1 MLEGDQRQGT
11 CLPVSAL
18 LPSKVR
24 SYGVRGQN
32 QDMTRYRPR
41 AVLLLFLV
49 LHLTACMS
57 WQSAATPSPSQFI
70 EAEQPDRVRV
80 TTQDGTQ
87 VELENPSVEGDE
99 LVASG
104 GFSMPSADV
113 VILESRKFSMD
124 RTVLLVLGGVLALP
138 VALIAALLI
147 DCGGQSLSMC

>member
-1 MLEGDQRQGT
+1 
-11 CLPVSAL
+11 
-18 LPSKVR
+18 
-24 SYGVRGQN
+24 
-32 QDMTRYRPR
+32 MTRYRLR

-104 GFSMPSADV
+104 GFSMPFVDI

-124 RTVLLVLGGVLALP
+124 RTMLAVLGGVLALP
-138 VALIAALLI
+138 VAFVLAIIA
-147 DCGGQSLSMC
+147 DCIGGCSLY

>member
-1 MLEGDQRQGT
+1 
-11 CLPVSAL
+11 
-18 LPSKVR
+18 
-24 SYGVRGQN
+24 
-32 QDMTRYRPR
+32 MTRYRLR

-104 GFSMPSADV
+104 GFSMPFVDI

-124 RTVLLVLGGVLALP
+124 RTMLAVLGGVLALP

>member
-1 MLEGDQRQGT
+1 
-11 CLPVSAL
+11 
-18 LPSKVR
+18 
-24 SYGVRGQN
+24 
-32 QDMTRYRPR
+32 MTRYRPR

-104 GFSMPSADV
+104 GFSMPFVDI

-124 RTVLLVLGGVLALP
+124 RTMLAVLGGVLALP

-147 DCGGQSLSMC
+147 DCAGQSLSMC

>member
-1 MLEGDQRQGT
+1 
-11 CLPVSAL
+11 
-18 LPSKVR
+18 
-24 SYGVRGQN
+24 
-32 QDMTRYRPR
+32 MTRYRLR

-49 LHLTACMS
+49 LHLTACAT

>member
-1 MLEGDQRQGT
+1 
-11 CLPVSAL
+11 
-18 LPSKVR
+18 
-24 SYGVRGQN
+24 
-32 QDMTRYRPR
+32 MTRYRLR

-80 TTQDGTQ
+80 TTQDGNQ

-104 GFSMPSADV
+104 GFSMLFADI

-124 RTVLLVLGGVLALP
+124 RTMLAVLGGVLALP

>member
-1 MLEGDQRQGT
+1 
-11 CLPVSAL
+11 
-18 LPSKVR
+18 
-24 SYGVRGQN
+24 
-32 QDMTRYRPR
+32 MTRYRPR
-41 AVLLLFLV
+41 SVLLLFLL
-49 LHLTACMS
+49 LHLTACYT
-57 WQSAATPSPSQFI
+57 WQGVATTSPAGVI
-70 EAEQPDRVRV
+70 EATQPDRVRV
-80 TTQDGTQ
+80 TMPDGTQ

>member
-1 MLEGDQRQGT
+1 
-11 CLPVSAL
+11 
-18 LPSKVR
+18 
-24 SYGVRGQN
+24 
-32 QDMTRYRPR
+32 MTRYRPR
-41 AVLLLFLV
+41 AGLLLFLL
-49 LHLTACMS
+49 LHLTACTS

-104 GFSMPSADV
+104 GFSMPFVDI

-124 RTVLLVLGGVLALP
+124 RTMLAVLGGVLALP
-138 VALIAALLI
+138 VLIAAFWI
-147 DCGGQSLSMC
+147 QRWVRAT